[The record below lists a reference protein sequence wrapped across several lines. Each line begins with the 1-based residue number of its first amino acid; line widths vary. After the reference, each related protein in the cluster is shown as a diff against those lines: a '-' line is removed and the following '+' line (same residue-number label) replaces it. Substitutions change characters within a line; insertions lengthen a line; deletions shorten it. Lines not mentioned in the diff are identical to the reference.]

1 MSAVAATVPLVDVH
15 PARWRVLSLLA
26 IAELLG
32 MSLWFAGSAVAG
44 QLASELGIGPDA
56 AAWLTT
62 IVQFGFVCG
71 TAVAALLNIADLVPS
86 RWYFAIAALLASAA
100 NASIVVSSDFAT
112 TLAARFF
119 TGFFLAGV
127 YPPAMKMASTWFR
140 SGRGFAIGTVVGALT
155 VGKATPYL
163 VHAIPNAGPWT
174 VILAA
179 SACALVASLLVAAF
193 YADGPYPFASRPFS
207 WGLVTSVVRHQ
218 EWRLAMGGY
227 LGHMFE
233 LYPFWTWIPSFLAAS
248 VGAQRGS
255 PHASAMVSL
264 LAFGAIAV
272 GGPGCLWGG
281 VSADRRGRERLV
293 MLAMA
298 ASGSCAVAIPLFF
311 GSSLWLLGAVAMVWG
326 FFVVADSAQFSTLV
340 TESIP
345 PHAVGTAL
353 TLQTSIGFLLTMGS
367 IQLIPPLAGAIGW
380 RWAFPI
386 LALGPA
392 VGIASI
398 RQLVTVKRSAAER
411 LVS

>member
-1 MSAVAATVPLVDVH
+1 ML
-15 PARWRVLSLLA
+15 WLLA

-32 MSLWFAGSAVAG
+32 MSLWFAGSAVAT
-44 QLASELGIGPDA
+44 QLATELNIGSDA
-56 AAWLTT
+56 VAWLTT

-71 TAVAALLNIADLVPS
+71 TAVAALLNIADLLPS
-86 RWYFAIAALLASAA
+86 RCYFATAALLAAVA
-100 NASIVVSSDFAT
+100 NALLAASSAFA
-112 TLAARFF
+112 LALLARFF
-119 TGFFLAGV
+119 TGFFLAGL

-155 VGKATPYL
+155 IGKATPYL
-163 VHAIPNAGPWT
+163 IHAIPSAGPST

-179 SACALVASLLVAAF
+179 SGCALAASILIAAF
-193 YADGPYPFASRPFS
+193 YADGPYPFAARPFS
-207 WGLVTSVVRHQ
+207 WTLVADVVRHRQ
-218 EWRLAMGGY
+218 WQLAMGGY

-233 LYPFWTWIPSFLAAS
+233 LYPFWTWIPGFLAAS
-248 VGAQRGS
+248 VAAHGAVAHTDS
-255 PHASAMVSL
+255 IVSL

-281 VSADRRGRERLV
+281 AYADRRGRERLV

-298 ASGSCAVAIPLFF
+298 ASGSCALVVPLFF
-311 GSSLWLLGAVAMVWG
+311 GASLWLLGPIALVWG

-353 TLQTSIGFLLTMGS
+353 TLQTSIGFLLTMAS
-367 IQLIPPLAGAIGW
+367 IQMIPPLVDRVGW

-386 LALGPA
+386 LAAGPA
-392 VGIASI
+392 VGIAAI
-398 RQLVTVKRSAAER
+398 RQLMQLKRSAQHDAVR
-411 LVS
+411 Q